1 MTTYLPTDS
10 ENRPGGRVSRSHRA
24 GLRHSACLSAPSFP
38 RLEGGHGAILVPL
51 ILWLDFR
58 LGDTP
63 VDLHRR
69 FLPHLVSNMGVGVQ
83 RGGAGHMAQ
92 DGGQRLNVHSVGQGV
107 GGEGMPQIVEP
118 DPLTSG
124 VIQDPV
130 QAQVDGRRAHRRVL
144 FLGRR
149 EHPSGIHSGLVLPHL
164 FTAL

>member
-1 MTTYLPTDS
+1 MYKRQAQVRTLQLFSLKIAYCQSNHLIFSTNLGVLFLAESLLTTYLPTAS

-69 FLPHLVSNMGVGVQ
+69 FLPHLVSNMGVGAVSYTHLDVYKRQVQ
-83 RGGAGHMAQ
+83 AR
-92 DGGQRLNVHSVGQGV
+92 SVARSQARSR
-107 GGEGMPQIVEP
+107 
-118 DPLTSG
+118 SG
-124 VIQDPV
+124 VATSSCQ
-130 QAQVDGRRAHRRVL
+130 
-144 FLGRR
+144 
-149 EHPSGIHSGLVLPHL
+149 
-164 FTAL
+164 